1 MWPLPLEINVPS
13 GITMEKAITTATEL
27 FIRVSCWFLIIKRSI
42 SGLTNIAAATT
53 TLQHTRCTQT
63 DNYFTTTAYCCQG
76 QRQPE
81 DRQGAVWRSNAATA
95 RLLTLVKPAETLARD
110 WPNTNERREMVTST
124 ITLLNTIYRRNI
136 KSTGTLRHVVRILQT
151 TINDSLKKG
160 SLLT

>member
-13 GITMEKAITTATEL
+13 GITMEKVITTATEL
-27 FIRVSCWFLIIKRSI
+27 FIRVSLFLIIKRSI

-63 DNYFTTTAYCCQG
+63 DNYFTTTAYYCQG

-95 RLLTLVKPAETLARD
+95 RLLTLVKPAETLACD
-110 WPNTNERREMVTST
+110 WLNTNKRQE
-124 ITLLNTIYRRNI
+124 
-136 KSTGTLRHVVRILQT
+136 VVMSNHTAEHHLQT
-151 TINDSLKKG
+151 KHQIDWDSATC
-160 SLLT
+160 STHFTNYYQRLT